1 MRGDAGRCAPDDLG
15 PDRQEPAV
23 VVAQSLR
30 AVKQRGPWGG
40 QVRRECTHQ
49 AAASPGRS
57 RARTVLENAYPNA
70 RLNGPSTL
78 GDLIRQD
85 NSTNNDYQQLA
96 NVVILVSLAID
107 RGARRRVLPHQCGR
121 DPDGAQHQRFPKLCI
136 C

>member
-1 MRGDAGRCAPDDLG
+1 
-15 PDRQEPAV
+15 V

-96 NVVILVSLAID
+96 NVVILVSLAIAGCTLAAGIAAGLAD
-107 RGARRRVLPHQCGR
+107 RKRPFSLLRLTNRGTRSWRPAPRITSSVRAGS
-121 DPDGAQHQRFPKLCI
+121 
-136 C
+136 